1 MPAGKI
7 SENNTRINVTIPKY
21 LKLQA
26 EIIATKQNRS
36 LSNLIV
42 TLIKD
47 YVQLMKK
54 TIPNKYRL
62 YIYLQLFICKI
73 FKDLNKI
80 WFTQFFE
87 LRNKFLIS
95 KIMSPC

>member
-1 MPAGKI
+1 MPSGKI
-7 SENNTRINVTIPKY
+7 SENNTRINVTIPKD

-47 YVQLMKK
+47 YVQS
-54 TIPNKYRL
+54 IE
-62 YIYLQLFICKI
+62 
-73 FKDLNKI
+73 KDDTK
-80 WFTQFFE
+80 
-87 LRNKFLIS
+87 
-95 KIMSPC
+95 

>member
-7 SENNTRINVTIPKY
+7 SENNTRINVTIPKD

-47 YVQLMKK
+47 YVQS
-54 TIPNKYRL
+54 IE
-62 YIYLQLFICKI
+62 
-73 FKDLNKI
+73 KDDTK
-80 WFTQFFE
+80 
-87 LRNKFLIS
+87 
-95 KIMSPC
+95 

>member
-7 SENNTRINVTIPKY
+7 SENNTRINVTIPKD

-42 TLIKD
+42 TLFKD
-47 YVQLMKK
+47 YVQS
-54 TIPNKYRL
+54 IE
-62 YIYLQLFICKI
+62 
-73 FKDLNKI
+73 KDDTK
-80 WFTQFFE
+80 
-87 LRNKFLIS
+87 
-95 KIMSPC
+95 

>member
-7 SENNTRINVTIPKY
+7 SENNTRINVTIPKD

-47 YVQLMKK
+47 YVQL
-54 TIPNKYRL
+54 IE
-62 YIYLQLFICKI
+62 
-73 FKDLNKI
+73 KDDTK
-80 WFTQFFE
+80 
-87 LRNKFLIS
+87 
-95 KIMSPC
+95 

>member
-7 SENNTRINVTIPKY
+7 SENNTRINVTIPKD

-47 YVQLMKK
+47 YVRS
-54 TIPNKYRL
+54 IE
-62 YIYLQLFICKI
+62 
-73 FKDLNKI
+73 KDDTK
-80 WFTQFFE
+80 
-87 LRNKFLIS
+87 
-95 KIMSPC
+95 

>member
-7 SENNTRINVTIPKY
+7 SENNTRINVTIPKD

-26 EIIATKQNRS
+26 EIYCNYQAKQI

-47 YVQLMKK
+47 YVQS
-54 TIPNKYRL
+54 Y
-62 YIYLQLFICKI
+62 
-73 FKDLNKI
+73 
-80 WFTQFFE
+80 
-87 LRNKFLIS
+87 
-95 KIMSPC
+95 